1 MTNRITNLG
10 VAATSIS
17 LAATISAFGVLFS
30 GAATADQS
38 YRNPTTANIPLLG
51 QILNQDNLEL
61 AEEIRDQYLS
71 NIDFLEGDQQFA
83 KAVVVYV
90 GDDFV
95 VDGEFAVPSD
105 VSIPAT
111 QLEILQ
117 SKSFPD
123 DGCRVERLFFSDN
136 EEFIVLL
143 VDGSYQP
150 ETNYIE
156 QCLLLASLTALGED
170 SSGTPVRTTEELRNE
185 LEALLV
191 SARSQ

>member
-17 LAATISAFGVLFS
+17 LAAAISAFGVLFS
-30 GAATADQS
+30 GAVTADQS
-38 YRNPTTANIPLLG
+38 YRSPTTVSIPLVG
-51 QILNQDNLEL
+51 QIRGQDQLEL
-61 AEEIRDQYLS
+61 AEEIRDNYLS
-71 NIDFLEGDQQFA
+71 SIDVPEGGLQFA

-95 VDGEFAVPSD
+95 VDGKFAVPSD

-111 QLEILQ
+111 QLEIFQ
-117 SKSFPD
+117 SKNFPD
-123 DGCRVERLFFSDN
+123 EGCHVERLFFSGD
-136 EEFIVLL
+136 EEFVVLL
-143 VDGSYQP
+143 VDGSHQP

-170 SSGTPVRTTEELRNE
+170 TSGTPVRTTEELRNE
-185 LEALLV
+185 LETLLV